1 MWSALALITGV
12 LAASGAMLFHGVPDN
27 WESFLEAMAAGA
39 MLTVI
44 SETMLPESY
53 AKGGSVVGLST
64 ILGFL
69 AIITIKSIPGA

>member
-1 MWSALALITGV
+1 
-12 LAASGAMLFHGVPDN
+12 
-27 WESFLEAMAAGA
+27 
-39 MLTVI
+39 
-44 SETMLPESY
+44 MLPESY